1 LSKIIS
7 IPDSPAQKREPVKRI
22 RQIWGFVKPFKV
34 SLIVAVVLTGA
45 LTFIGMVPPL
55 LMRRLVNDVAKE
67 GQWGI
72 FPVVIGLLFLVPL
85 LRAGINLGNA
95 FSLNKVGLGLIGR
108 TRRQIY
114 ERLMRLSMR
123 FYNETPVGSIN
134 QRLMGDVG
142 AISGVVTGGMI
153 TLIADVVAMG
163 FAVTVMLGLSPKLT
177 LLTVALLPLYYL
189 NYWFFSQRMQQAN
202 MTLRSHMDHIS
213 SFLQERLSAHELMQ
227 SYGQEKEHATH
238 FNSQSKQMMDT
249 AIRSGAYSAAFT
261 QIGAFLNKIGNTTI
275 YCAGCYFLIKGS
287 MEYGDVVA
295 FGAYATS
302 ILGPVVRFST
312 VANQF
317 KQVGVSIDRV
327 NEILNREP
335 AIQERPDAVSVGT
348 LEGNI
353 SVESLRF
360 AYSDGEPALE
370 DVEMEI
376 PAGTDVAMVG
386 PKGAGRTTLAMLLRR
401 FYDPTKG
408 TIKVDGTDIRDYRL
422 RDYREAM
429 ALVLPQSTIFDGTIR
444 ENLLY
449 GKPDASEE
457 RMMEVSK
464 AVGLHEFVQKLTDGY
479 DARIGTGGLKLSTG
493 IQQKIGVARAL
504 ISEPL
509 ILIADEATASLD
521 PESAEMINDA
531 IWRAMENRTCIMVV
545 HRVLM
550 ARSADTVVV
559 MRDGQVAEAGAHEKL
574 LSKSGSFY
582 RGLFARQYGDDRLP
596 PADGAE

>member
-1 LSKIIS
+1 M
-7 IPDSPAQKREPVKRI
+7 RRI
-22 RQIWGFVKPFKV
+22 RQIWGFVKPFKA

-45 LTFIGMVPPL
+45 LTFVGMVPPL
-55 LMRRLVNDVAKE
+55 LMRRLVNDVARE

-114 ERLMRLSMR
+114 AHLMRLSMR
-123 FYNETPVGSIN
+123 FYDETPVGSIN

-153 TLIADVVAMG
+153 TLIADVVAVG
-163 FAVTVMLGLSPKLT
+163 FAVTVMLRLSPKLS
-177 LLTVALLPLYYL
+177 LLTFALVPLYYL
-189 NYWFFSQRMQQAN
+189 NYWFFSQRMHQAN
-202 MTLRSHMDHIS
+202 ITLRSHMDHIS
-213 SFLQERLSAHELMQ
+213 SYLQERLSAHELMQ
-227 SYGQEKEHATH
+227 SYGQEKAHATH

-287 MEYGDVVA
+287 MQYGDVVA

-302 ILGPVVRFST
+302 ILGPVVRFAT

-335 AIQERPDAVSVGT
+335 AIQERPGAVPVET

-353 SVESLRF
+353 TVEGLHF
-360 AYSDGEPALE
+360 DYANGETALE

-376 PAGTDVAMVG
+376 PAGADVAMVG
-386 PKGAGRTTLAMLLRR
+386 STGAGRTTLAMLLRR
-401 FYDPTKG
+401 FYDPTEG
-408 TIKVDGTDIRDYRL
+408 RIVVDGMDIRDYRL
-422 RDYREAM
+422 HDYRRAL
-429 ALVLPQSTIFDGTIR
+429 ALVLPQSTVFDGTIR

-449 GKPDASEE
+449 GKPDAAEE
-457 RMMEVSK
+457 RMLEVSK
-464 AVGLHEFVQKLTDGY
+464 AVGLSEFVEELTDGY
-479 DARIGTGGLKLSTG
+479 DTRVGTGGLKLSTG

-531 IWRAMENRTCIMVV
+531 IWRAMEDKTCIMVV

-559 MRDGQVAEAGAHEKL
+559 MRDGQVAESGPPDQL
-574 LSKSGSFY
+574 LCRSHSRY
-582 RGLFARQYGDDRLP
+582 RDLFARQYGEERLP
-596 PADGAE
+596 PAREEQ